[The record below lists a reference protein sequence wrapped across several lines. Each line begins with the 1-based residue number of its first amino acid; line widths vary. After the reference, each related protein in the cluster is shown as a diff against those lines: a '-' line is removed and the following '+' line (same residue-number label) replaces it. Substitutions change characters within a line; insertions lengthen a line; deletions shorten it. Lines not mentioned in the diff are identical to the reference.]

1 MRHLHLL
8 LTAALVVFLSAC
20 GQQNTPNNPGE
31 GNDTTVITIDQKYR
45 AIIGDWVIEAATLHN
60 YATDEV
66 LEYADTYDKNYHIV
80 FNADGTGTE
89 FFTADNA
96 ADFTYTIDDE
106 HLTTVMNGAT
116 DVYTMH
122 QLSETSLV
130 YYVDKPGEFRF
141 TYRFKP
147 AK

>member
-1 MRHLHLL
+1 MKKHYLL
-8 LTAALVVFLSAC
+8 LALAALLLVAC
-20 GQQNTPNNPGE
+20 GTPNNPDEPTNG
-31 GNDTTVITIDQKYR
+31 DTVTIDKKYQ

-60 YATDEV
+60 YQTDEV
-66 LEYADTYDKNYHIV
+66 IEYADTYDKNYHIV

-89 FFTADNA
+89 YFTADNT

-116 DVYTMH
+116 DVYTMY
-122 QLSETSLV
+122 QLSETSLI

-141 TYRFKP
+141 TYGFKP